1 MTPEVTVA
9 DEPVE
14 SVPLEAQAALRALGR
29 RRPRRRGYVWLVR
42 VAILAVVLI
51 SWQLTS
57 GHLFPAFIMSSPS
70 QVWDQLT
77 NWLSNGYILD
87 NLGVTLKETFI
98 GFFAGTF
105 IGAAAGVLIGL
116 SKFAS
121 DVLSP
126 FINALYAVPKI
137 MLGPLF
143 VVWFGIDLTM
153 KATLAGLFVVFIV
166 FYNIWTG
173 VQEVDKDLVE
183 MYRVMGGSRW
193 AIITGIY
200 LPSAMS
206 WLFNSL
212 RLAFPVALIGATVG
226 EFVASSEG
234 LGYVAT
240 NAATQADT
248 AGVFVAVIVVTV
260 VAVAMDQVIVLIQR
274 MVNVRLGKTDGGR
287 LVI

>member
-1 MTPEVTVA
+1 MTMEITAAETAAPPDAE
-9 DEPVE
+9 
-14 SVPLEAQAALRALGR
+14 AALRQLSR
-29 RRPRRRGYVWLVR
+29 RRRRRRAYVWLWR
-42 VAILAVVLI
+42 VIILAAVLI
-51 SWQLTS
+51 TWQLTS
-57 GHLFPAFIMSSPS
+57 GHWFPAFIMSSPL
-70 QVWDQLT
+70 QVWDKLKD
-77 NWLSNGYILD
+77 WVGSGYIFS
-87 NLGVTLKETFI
+87 NLGVTLKETFL
-98 GFFAGTF
+98 GFAFGTF
-105 IGAAAGVLIGL
+105 IGAAAGILIGL
-116 SKFAS
+116 SRFAS

-153 KATLAGLFVVFIV
+153 KGMLAGLFVVFIV
-166 FYNIWTG
+166 FYNIWAG

-183 MYRVMGGSRW
+183 MFRIMGGGRW
-193 AIITGIY
+193 AIVRGVYI
-200 LPSAMS
+200 PSALS

-234 LGYVAT
+234 LGFVAT

-248 AGVFVAVIVVTV
+248 AGVFVAVIVVTI
-260 VAVAMDQVIVLIQR
+260 VAVTMDQLIVLVQR
-274 MVNVRLGKTDGGR
+274 MVNRRSGKTEGGR

>member
-1 MTPEVTVA
+1 MTMEITVA
-9 DEPVE
+9 DTAAP
-14 SVPLEAQAALRALGR
+14 PDAQVALRRLSRRRRLRRIYIWLGR
-29 RRPRRRGYVWLVR
+29 VI
-42 VAILAVVLI
+42 ILAAVLI
-51 SWQLTS
+51 TWQLTS
-57 GHLFPAFIMSSPS
+57 GHLFPAFIMSSPA
-70 QVWDQLT
+70 QVWDKLYD
-77 NWLSNGYILD
+77 WLGSGYILD
-87 NLGVTLKETFI
+87 NAGVTLEETFI
-98 GFFAGTF
+98 GFTLGTS
-105 IGAAAGVLIGL
+105 IGAAAGFLIGL
-116 SKFAS
+116 SRSVS

-143 VVWFGIDLTM
+143 VVWFGIDLPM
-153 KATLAGLFVVFIV
+153 KAVLSGLFAVFIV

-183 MYRVMGGSRW
+183 MFRVMGGSRW
-193 AIITGIY
+193 AILRGVY
-200 LPSAMS
+200 FPSALS

-226 EFVASSEG
+226 EFVASSKG

-248 AGVFVAVIVVTV
+248 AGVFVAIIVVTI
-260 VAVAMDQVIVLIQR
+260 VAVAMDQLIVLVQR
-274 MVNVRLGKTDGGR
+274 MVNRRSGKTEGGR

>member
-1 MTPEVTVA
+1 MTQEVALAETSL
-9 DEPVE
+9 EPQ
-14 SVPLEAQAALRALGR
+14 PLEAEAALRALGR
-29 RRPRRRGYVWLVR
+29 RRAQRRGLVWLVR
-42 VAILAVVLI
+42 AAILAVVLVT
-51 SWQLTS
+51 WQLTS
-57 GHLFPAFIMSSPS
+57 GHLFPSFIMSSPS
-70 QVWDQLT
+70 QVWDRLT

-87 NLGVTLKETFI
+87 NLGVTLKETFL
-98 GFFAGTF
+98 GFFVGT
-105 IGAAAGVLIGL
+105 IVGAAAGILIGL

-183 MYRVMGGSRW
+183 MYRVMGGGRW
-193 AIITGIY
+193 AIIRGIY
-200 LPSAMS
+200 LPSAVS

-260 VAVAMDQVIVLIQR
+260 VAVLMDQIIVQIQR
-274 MVNVRLGKTDGGR
+274 IVNVRLGKTDGGR

>member
-1 MTPEVTVA
+1 MTQEATIAGEAAGPA
-9 DEPVE
+9 
-14 SVPLEAQAALRALGR
+14 PLDAQAALRMLGR
-29 RRPRRRGYVWLVR
+29 RKTQRRALVWLLRLV
-42 VAILAVVLI
+42 ILAAVLV

-57 GHLFPAFIMSSPS
+57 GHLFPSFIMSSPS
-70 QVWDQLT
+70 QVWDRLT
-77 NWLSNGYILD
+77 NWLSNGYILN
-87 NLGVTLKETFI
+87 NLGVTLQETFI
-98 GFFAGTF
+98 GFLGGTV
-105 IGAAAGVLIGL
+105 IGAAAGLLIGL
-116 SKFAS
+116 SKFAA

-126 FINALYAVPKI
+126 FINALYAIPKI

-193 AIITGIY
+193 AIVRGIY

-248 AGVFVAVIVVTV
+248 AGVFVAVVVVTV
-260 VAVAMDQVIVLIQR
+260 VAVSMEKKIDQGKRL
-274 MVNVRLGKTDGGR
+274 VNVRLGKTDGGR